1 MSSVSP
7 SPGRALAASA
17 LGWVLAARAV
27 LLLSRGRSL
36 PTQERRLG
44 ALAAR
49 LPALPPCT
57 VEEAAR
63 AVTAAGRLV
72 RGTRCL
78 AWSLALR
85 ALLAQARI
93 DAEVRIGVATPA
105 PGGVEA
111 HAWVVSGGRDWSWGS
126 DVARYEPLLPTE
138 RPRRCSRFR

>member
-17 LGWVLAARAV
+17 VGWVLAARAA

-36 PTQERRLG
+36 PTQDRLLG

-57 VEEAAR
+57 VEEAAQ

-78 AWSLALR
+78 GWSLALR

-93 DAEVRIGVATPA
+93 AAELRIGVAAPA
-105 PGGVEA
+105 PGGIEA
-111 HAWVVSGGRDWSWGS
+111 HAWIVSGGRDWSWGA
-126 DVARYEPLLPTE
+126 DVARYEPVLP
-138 RPRRCSRFR
+138 R